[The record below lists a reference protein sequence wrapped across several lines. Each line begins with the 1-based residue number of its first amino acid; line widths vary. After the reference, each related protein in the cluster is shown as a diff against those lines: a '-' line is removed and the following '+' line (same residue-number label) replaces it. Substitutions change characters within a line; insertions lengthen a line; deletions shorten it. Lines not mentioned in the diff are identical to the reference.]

1 MIEDANGTRDF
12 FISFNQADRVWATW
26 IAWTLEEAGYSVFF
40 QDWDFTGNFIL
51 EMDRAHTHSRR
62 TIAVVSPDFL
72 ASRFAAPEWAAR
84 FAEDA
89 ASDHD
94 LLIPVRIRPCELG
107 GLLAQLVYI
116 DLLGCGKSEARERLL
131 NRVAGIRLKPE
142 EPPLFPAASGHPVV
156 PEQPTFPVAAAQIR
170 RPPLTRSTFLSWLRQ
185 QPRMLVL
192 IIADTRTFFA
202 TDDIFRREESRR
214 CAWLLPDPEPLAG
227 CPVDTN
233 RTGRIR

>member
-94 LLIPVRIRPCELG
+94 LLIPVQPAMRARRPAGTVGLYRPARLRQVRGARAATQPCRRYPPQAGRAATVPRGLG
-107 GLLAQLVYI
+107 PSRSARTADLPRGGGANTKAAADEVDVPLVAPPATA
-116 DLLGCGKSEARERLL
+116 D
-131 NRVAGIRLKPE
+131 AGFDHR
-142 EPPLFPAASGHPVV
+142 GHPDVLCN
-156 PEQPTFPVAAAQIR
+156 R
-170 RPPLTRSTFLSWLRQ
+170 RHLSQ
-185 QPRMLVL
+185 G
-192 IIADTRTFFA
+192 
-202 TDDIFRREESRR
+202 ESRR